1 VPPGAAIPAGV
12 SRAGPRFLSGV
23 FDAQRGHLFPWA
35 PVFFGTGIAIYF
47 ALARDPTATE
57 WRVLGGIAG
66 GLFLFTLLTRATVPL
81 AVAALMLV
89 AGVLAA
95 GHRTDAV
102 AGPVLG
108 FRYYGPVEGR
118 IVGIDRSASDA
129 VRLTLDRVVL
139 RDVATDRT
147 PDRVRVSLHGEQR
160 WVTPAPGLTVILTGH
175 LGPPQGPV
183 EPGGF
188 DFRRQAWFDGL
199 GAVGYTRTPVLTL
212 RPADAGRA
220 GLAVF
225 RMRMAISSYV
235 QAALPGQAG
244 AFASAITTGDRSGI
258 EAGVNEDLRIS
269 NLAHLLAIS
278 GLHMGLL
285 TGFVFAAL
293 RYGLALVPGVA
304 LRWSTKKI
312 AAVVALAA
320 GAFYLALSGGNVAT
334 ERAFVMVAVMLVAVL
349 FDRRALSLRSV
360 ALAALIVLALRPEA
374 LLGPGFQM
382 SFAAT
387 TALVAVFGWMRD
399 ARDPGAPRLLPRW
412 MLPVVALVV
421 SSAVAGLAT
430 APIAAAH
437 FNRVPHYGLVANIL
451 SVPLMGTVIIPA
463 AVLAAI
469 LAPFGGAT
477 IGLAIMGPAIEWI
490 LAVAHE
496 VASWPG
502 AVSHVVTPAS
512 WVLPAFVL
520 GALWLILW
528 QGRARLL
535 GVAPMTL
542 ALALWPAVERPD
554 LLIADTGGLVGLMT
568 GEGRAVSKARGDGF
582 AATSWLENDGDGA
595 DQAAASAR
603 AGFSGEDGARAFHV
617 AGLRAV
623 HLSGRGA
630 ADRLAGACLEAD
642 LVILS
647 AQAGPTP
654 EGCRVIDRGILAK
667 AGAIAIHAAHEGLRV
682 VSVAE
687 HTGARRWN
695 AAPEG
700 SRGSGG
706 LDQ

>member
-1 VPPGAAIPAGV
+1 MPPGAAILAGL
-12 SRAGPRFLSGV
+12 SRAGPGV

-35 PVFFGTGIAIYF
+35 PVFFGAGIAIYF
-47 ALARDPTATE
+47 ALARDPTARE
-57 WRVLGGIAG
+57 WWALGGIAG
-66 GLFLFTLLTRATVPL
+66 ALALVAVLTRLTAPL
-81 AVAALMLV
+81 PVAALMLV

-95 GHRTDAV
+95 GHRTEAV

-108 FRYYGPVEGR
+108 FRYYGPIEGR

-139 RDVATDRT
+139 RDVAPGRT
-147 PDRVRVSLHGEQR
+147 PDRVRVSLHGVQG
-160 WVTPAPGLTVILTGH
+160 WITPTPGLTVILTGH

-212 RPADAGRA
+212 RPADEGHG

-225 RMRMAISSYV
+225 RLRMAISGYV
-235 QAALPGQAG
+235 QEALPGQAG

-293 RYGLALVPGVA
+293 RYGLALVPGIA
-304 LRWSTKKI
+304 LHRSTKKI
-312 AAVVALAA
+312 AAVAALAA

-399 ARDPGAPRLLPRW
+399 AREPGAPRRLPRW
-412 MLPVVALVV
+412 LLPVVALVV

-437 FNRVPHYGLVANIL
+437 FNRVPHYGLVANVV

-469 LAPFGGAT
+469 LAPFGGAG
-477 IGLAIMGPAIEWI
+477 IGLAIMGPAIRWI

-502 AVSHVVTPAS
+502 AVSHVVTPAP
-512 WVLPAFVL
+512 WVLPSFVL

-535 GVAPMTL
+535 GIAPMAL
-542 ALALWPAVERPD
+542 ALALWPVVERPA
-554 LLIADTGGLVGLMT
+554 LLISDSGGLVGLMT
-568 GEGRAVSKARGDGF
+568 EQGRVVSKARGDGF
-582 AATSWLENDGDGA
+582 AAASWLENDGDGA

-603 AGFSGEDGARAFHV
+603 AGFWGEAGARAFRV
-617 AGLRAV
+617 AGLSAV

-630 ADRLAGACLEAD
+630 ADRLAAACLEAD
-642 LVILS
+642 LVIL
-647 AQAGPTP
+647 AGQAGPAR
-654 EGCRVIDRGILAK
+654 GRCRVIDRATLAK
-667 AGAIAIHAAHEGLRV
+667 AGAIAIHAAPEGLRV
-682 VSVAE
+682 VSVADS
-687 HTGARRWN
+687 TGTRRWN
-695 AAPEG
+695 AVSQGP
-700 SRGSGG
+700 RGSA
-706 LDQ
+706 DDDP